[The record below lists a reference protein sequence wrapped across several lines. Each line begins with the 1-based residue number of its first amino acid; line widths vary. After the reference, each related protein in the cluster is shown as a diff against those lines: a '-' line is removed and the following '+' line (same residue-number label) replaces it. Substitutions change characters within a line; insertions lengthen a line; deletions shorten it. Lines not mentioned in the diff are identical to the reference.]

1 MKKWILI
8 AALVTLGALS
18 ASAGWKVV
26 AEVTAGGDA
35 KELAVNRTI
44 RTVQIE
50 CTDGTVVVNTVVIV
64 KGCQGAHHGCPSF
77 QQGRQAGLGFGRSR
91 NVTGLRISDSGKGR
105 YKVHAK

>member
-50 CTDGTVVVNTVVIV
+50 CTDGTVVVNTVVIRE
-64 KGCQGAHHGCPSF
+64 GAAKEPITVPSF
-77 QQGRQAGLGFGRSR
+77 QQGRQAGLGFGPLAQCDGSA
-91 NVTGLRISDSGKGR
+91 DQ
-105 YKVHAK
+105 